1 MKDETIIFK
10 HSGAGTGF
18 YGGAHWIGDHFQDPD
33 QQTSDRNFHG
43 DQ

>member
-18 YGGAHWIGDHFQDPD
+18 YGGSDWTGDYFQVPD
-33 QQTSDRNFHG
+33 YGTVK
-43 DQ
+43 

>member
-18 YGGAHWIGDHFQDPD
+18 YGGADWTCNHLQGADHQIVKQYFQGD
-33 QQTSDRNFHG
+33 
-43 DQ
+43 